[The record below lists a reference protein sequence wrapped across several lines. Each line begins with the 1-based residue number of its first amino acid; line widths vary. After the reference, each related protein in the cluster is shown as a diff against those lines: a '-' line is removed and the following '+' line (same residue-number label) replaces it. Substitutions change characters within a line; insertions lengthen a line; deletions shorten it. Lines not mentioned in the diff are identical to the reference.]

1 MAKLFI
7 NKDITAEEQKELHYW
22 FTGADSVSFTDIHDF
37 LNNIPDSDK
46 SIDIEIHSCG
56 GDCSEGYA
64 IYDALRTSGK
74 EISCT
79 VVGRCASMATII
91 LLSAPKERRMMYKHA
106 DMLIHKP
113 YYPGYCGNL
122 TIEKLTELKTSLETE
137 RNKMLAIYKERTGAK
152 EEDLTAQMDADEFFG
167 VEKAIALGFVS
178 GVVPEASAAV
188 TGNNL
193 KISYTMNKNE
203 NKAEAKN
210 LWQKLG
216 AALGLGE
223 DPEPVSMTLTSTD
236 GRELTVEREDGDI
249 QVGDKAEP
257 DGDFTL
263 EDGRIVTVKDG
274 AITEIKPTEPTEPTN
289 TNADEEK
296 AALEDKIKELQSQ
309 IDELK
314 QQAKT
319 DADKAIL
326 ATVEKAG
333 GQKWLEK
340 AAASHYDPATRKQAA
355 GQSNSE
361 DLDAFMNKKIGEN

>member
-7 NKDITAEEQKELHYW
+7 NKDITAEEQKEMYYW

-37 LNNIPDSDK
+37 LDNIPDSDK
-46 SIDIEIHSCG
+46 TIDIEIHSCG

-113 YYPGYCGNL
+113 YYPGYCGTL
-122 TIEKLTELKTSLETE
+122 TIERLDELKASLEAE
-137 RNKMLAIYKERTGAK
+137 RGKMLSIYKERTGAT
-152 EEDLTAQMDADEFFG
+152 EEDLLAQMDADEFFG
-167 VEKAIALGFVS
+167 VDKAVALGFVS
-178 GVVPEASAAV
+178 GVVPEASAV
-188 TGNNL
+188 IDNGL
-193 KISYTMNKNE
+193 KFSYKMNKNE
-203 NKAEAKN
+203 NNAEAKG

-216 AALGLGE
+216 KALGLVE
-223 DPEPVSMTLTSTD
+223 TPEPVSMVLTSTD

-257 DGDFTL
+257 DGEYTL
-263 EDGRIVTVKDG
+263 EDGRVVTVKDG
-274 AITEIKPTEPTEPTN
+274 AITEIKPSEPEDPEPG
-289 TNADEEK
+289 DEK
-296 AALEDKIKELQSQ
+296 KALEDKIKELQSQ

-326 ATVEKAG
+326 AKVEKAG
-333 GQKWLEK
+333 GEAWLDK
-340 AAASHYDPATRKQAA
+340 AAASHYDPATRKQPA
-355 GQSNSE
+355 GQSKSE
-361 DLDAFMNKKIGEN
+361 SLDAFMNKKIGEN